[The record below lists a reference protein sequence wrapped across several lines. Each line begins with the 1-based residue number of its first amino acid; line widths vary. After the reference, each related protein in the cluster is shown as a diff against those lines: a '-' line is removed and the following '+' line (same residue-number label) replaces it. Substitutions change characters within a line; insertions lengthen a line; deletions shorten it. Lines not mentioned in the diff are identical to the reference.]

1 MSDKFSPGLIASIG
15 MAVTTLSLFF
25 LIFLNNN
32 TSFEYIII
40 VLIVLGIGLGLF
52 SSPNTN
58 AIMGSVERKF
68 YGIASATVGTMR
80 LIGQMLSMGIAL
92 LVFSL
97 YIGNVQIVPSN
108 YPELLISI
116 KLVFIMC
123 TVLCF
128 GGIFASLARR

>member
-1 MSDKFSPGLIASIG
+1 
-15 MAVTTLSLFF
+15 MAVTTISLFF
-25 LIFLNNN
+25 LIFLTAT
-32 TSFEYIII
+32 TSFMYIIT

-80 LIGQMLSMGIAL
+80 LMGQMLSMGIAL

-108 YPELLISI
+108 YPELLTSI
-116 KLVFIMC
+116 QLVFVIC
-123 TVLCF
+123 TILCF
-128 GGIFASLARR
+128 LGIFASLARR

>member
-1 MSDKFSPGLIASIG
+1 M
-15 MAVTTLSLFF
+15 
-25 LIFLNNN
+25 
-32 TSFEYIII
+32 YIIA

-80 LIGQMLSMGIAL
+80 LMGQMLSMGIAL

-108 YPELLISI
+108 YPELLTSI
-116 KLVFIMC
+116 QLVF
-123 TVLCF
+123 VLCTILCF
-128 GGIFASLARR
+128 VGIFASLARR

>member
-1 MSDKFSPGLIASIG
+1 M
-15 MAVTTLSLFF
+15 
-25 LIFLNNN
+25 
-32 TSFEYIII
+32 YIIT

-80 LIGQMLSMGIAL
+80 LMGQMLSMGIAL

-108 YPELLISI
+108 YPELLTSI
-116 KLVFIMC
+116 QLVFVIC
-123 TVLCF
+123 TILCF
-128 GGIFASLARR
+128 LGIFASLARR